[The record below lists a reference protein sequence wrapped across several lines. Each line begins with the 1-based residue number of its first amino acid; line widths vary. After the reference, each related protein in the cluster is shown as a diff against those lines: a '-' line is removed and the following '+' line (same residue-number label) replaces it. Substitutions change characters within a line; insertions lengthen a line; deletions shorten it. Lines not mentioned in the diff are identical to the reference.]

1 VVRPLGGWGE
11 NSHGIADI
19 GGNVWEWTSD
29 CSTTGT
35 LGANGEELTRDDYCG
50 ARVAQGRHR
59 ATVIDFVRDAS
70 AGGCAAGVPPD
81 HLGFRLV
88 REG

>member
-1 VVRPLGGWGE
+1 VVE
-11 NSHGIADI
+11 
-19 GGNVWEWTSD
+19 
-29 CSTTGT
+29 
-35 LGANGEELTRDDYCG
+35 
-50 ARVAQGRHR
+50 GRHR
-59 ATVIDFVRDAS
+59 AVVIDFVRDAS